1 MDLDLLRGISRSSS
15 YRVTSVSFEDYNMSL
30 TFTLSIVFSWKSLH
44 AAFCSVYLFF
54 TFLFTLYLNVC
65 LHYRLF
71 PKTHTHTNTRT
82 HTHTHTHTTHTNTHT
97 HNTHGYTDA
106 HTDYLC
112 GLEIMKDKFTQLH
125 QQKVFGKKISMTMLL
140 IFMIFIIFGD
150 TIVSTQ
156 LILYSS
162 YSIIN
167 YHFLFLIIRFSIF
180 LFFYFFYFDICCMF
194 IIIIIIIYYYY

>member
-1 MDLDLLRGISRSSS
+1 MLHFVLFISFSLSFLPFTLTF
-15 YRVTSVSFEDYNMSL
+15 VFITVSFR
-30 TFTLSIVFSWKSLH
+30 K
-44 AAFCSVYLFF
+44 
-54 TFLFTLYLNVC
+54 
-65 LHYRLF
+65 
-71 PKTHTHTNTRT
+71 HTHIWT
-82 HTHTHTHTTHTNTHT
+82 HEHT